1 MKETLVNLESIISLL
16 KGRVHFRF
24 RPLFAPFEWLSFTSR
39 VRPSF
44 RAGLP
49 SFNVELLFE
58 GKISDLNTFVFIV
71 RDKAART
78 DCCEKLRIN
87 AALDPLLAQWA

>member
-1 MKETLVNLESIISLL
+1 MKETHVNLGSIISLL

-24 RPLFAPFEWLSFTSR
+24 HPLFASFEWLLFTSR

-58 GKISDLNTFVFIV
+58 GKISDLNSFVFIV